1 MLGLYDMMDQAA
13 AELLGIPVEEYID
26 RTEWLLDRN
35 FQRGELLM
43 DGMWSEDE
51 AKQKRAARLF
61 LEATNNYTVCS

>member
-51 AKQKRAARLF
+51 AKQKQAARLF